1 LKENAKEDKNM
12 KVNKLIE
19 ELLKLDG
26 DKEVVMS
33 VECGFVIEDID
44 HINETEKQIRL
55 CADQAD

>member
-1 LKENAKEDKNM
+1 VKIKE
-12 KVNKLIE
+12 LIE
-19 ELLKLDG
+19 KLSKLDG

-44 HINETEKQIRL
+44 HLNETERQLRL